1 MATRPRSARRT
12 QPYDLNNPA
21 TWTSTKLRAELGV
34 LGLKLNSSVPKNALK
49 QLYEKL
55 SSANKNSVQSNNDL
69 ENISNITEETQ
80 IVQSEPAMDSRG
92 SAQLNQG
99 NEQPVS
105 VSTTTVPVST
115 GDGSAMLL
123 QNTIGMVSSLQSTVS
138 ALQSTINSL
147 LVKQTSS
154 EKPSNQLELFYKDK
168 TVTSLVPSANMNQ
181 DNGVAADEL
190 PHVDVVNESVKKNII
205 SGKYVNLACLL
216 IPDYEASVTSYENL
230 SGLEFLKRDR
240 RDHRLDR
247 ALSISQFFKA
257 FGIYKRVMSEAY
269 PLRRTELD
277 LYEADIGNIYEH
289 FGDIFYQYHVQ
300 FSKRAAAYME
310 KGIKVDWSKRHKDL
324 FQLLIGGAKT
334 KLCEHCAQADH
345 QSPFCPSQIN
355 EQIPSNAKK
364 SFTKVL
370 SKQDSSR
377 DIHGRPRLF
386 YKGREICNNFNSARN
401 CNSPICPHRHICK
414 KCKQPGHG
422 EMTCEPQTKVVPTE
436 LPSTAVQKSKQ
447 KPAI

>member
-1 MATRPRSARRT
+1 M
-12 QPYDLNNPA
+12 
-21 TWTSTKLRAELGV
+21 
-34 LGLKLNSSVPKNALK
+34 
-49 QLYEKL
+49 
-55 SSANKNSVQSNNDL
+55 
-69 ENISNITEETQ
+69 
-80 IVQSEPAMDSRG
+80 
-92 SAQLNQG
+92 
-99 NEQPVS
+99 
-105 VSTTTVPVST
+105 
-115 GDGSAMLL
+115 
-123 QNTIGMVSSLQSTVS
+123 
-138 ALQSTINSL
+138 
-147 LVKQTSS
+147 
-154 EKPSNQLELFYKDK
+154 
-168 TVTSLVPSANMNQ
+168 
-181 DNGVAADEL
+181 
-190 PHVDVVNESVKKNII
+190 
-205 SGKYVNLACLL
+205 ACLL

-269 PLRRTELD
+269 PLRWTELD

-324 FQLLIGGAKT
+324 FQLLIGGGGGGARLSYVNTVHRLIIRVLFVPLRLMSKF
-334 KLCEHCAQADH
+334 LQMQRNHLPRSF
-345 QSPFCPSQIN
+345 QSRSLVVIYM
-355 EQIPSNAKK
+355 
-364 SFTKVL
+364 
-370 SKQDSSR
+370 
-377 DIHGRPRLF
+377 GGPRLF